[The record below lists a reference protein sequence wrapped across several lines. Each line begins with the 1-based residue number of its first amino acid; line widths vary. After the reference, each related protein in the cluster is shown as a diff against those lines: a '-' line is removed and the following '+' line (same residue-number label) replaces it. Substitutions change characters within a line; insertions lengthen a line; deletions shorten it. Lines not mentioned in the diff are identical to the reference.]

1 MSLVYS
7 AGTAIWVSYRAFL
20 LWTRPF
26 VHIRPFL
33 TRKPPIAEGVVS
45 FVNHHGSAPVF
56 LLNPFHPCLSAR
68 QRRLRPAGSSARAA
82 ALPCHDDLRAGWGW
96 GCGAG
101 GGSGGSKSGR
111 RASAR
116 ARRPS
121 TGPTTRSAAS
131 RRRSVARAAAGISSS
146 EPVASRRPLLLL
158 WSRAAGVD
166 HCGVGGPR
174 GGSAEGRQTRLR
186 RFADEA
192 IYVSLPWHGRV

>member
-1 MSLVYS
+1 
-7 AGTAIWVSYRAFL
+7 
-20 LWTRPF
+20 
-26 VHIRPFL
+26 
-33 TRKPPIAEGVVS
+33 VS

-146 EPVASRRPLLLL
+146 EPVAGRRRAGGRYCCCGRGPLGWIIAAWVVLAVAQQKGGRRGCGDSPTKQFMFRCHGMAGCRQLVRGL
-158 WSRAAGVD
+158 WSRI
-166 HCGVGGPR
+166 P
-174 GGSAEGRQTRLR
+174 EG
-186 RFADEA
+186 AW
-192 IYVSLPWHGRV
+192 PCH